1 MNPEGFQVD
10 PDPRC
15 VCGPLYSYGGHT
27 EPGQFSPDCP
37 VHGTQEWVPA
47 RRLAVAG
54 VIRKGPFDPPNT
66 RALAVVVDWN
76 HPRGPVAGKI
86 VWSVEADAMAQPGTT
101 PMRAHA
107 MDELFRDLDR
117 HLETGQ

>member
-1 MNPEGFQVD
+1 M
-10 PDPRC
+10 
-15 VCGPLYSYGGHT
+15 T
-27 EPGQFSPDCP
+27 
-37 VHGTQEWVPA
+37 

-66 RALAVVVDWN
+66 RSLAVVVDWN

-86 VWSVEADAMAQPGTT
+86 IWAVEADAAFIGAPVRTLRGESMAC
-101 PMRAHA
+101 
-107 MDELFRDLDR
+107 LFADLER